1 MRVLTKGEAQVVGL
15 VEGNRYSAAMQE
27 LVRLSRP
34 SRFRALVGCVP
45 HLGSF
50 GEAVRAQVKV
60 AAPTP
65 EEAAATLVALDAAEQ
80 VEAECVTADAMFAAL
95 TAHWK
100 AGGGDKVPTPAPE
113 PPPFVEG
120 MLEAV
125 AAAEGEQALAER
137 FTAIREGASHA
148 AELRTRADVSD
159 AEAEALVAA
168 VQNAALVVGGAAADA
183 VTDTEAA
190 ARAWKRSAEGDGRS
204 GVWLTVRVPTE
215 LAARVA
221 AAVELLPPATAPA
234 SGWSRSAAIRE
245 ALAAGLDVLE
255 RRAKRRGER

>member
-1 MRVLTKGEAQVVGL
+1 LVPELVVGNLYSYAVKQL
-15 VEGNRYSAAMQE
+15 V
-27 LVRLSRP
+27 LLPRL
-34 SRFRALVGCVP
+34 SRFRALLWCVP

-50 GEAVRAQVKV
+50 GEEVRATAKFV
-60 AAPTP
+60 APTP

-80 VEAECVTADAMFAAL
+80 VEAECATADAMMAAL

-100 AGGGDKVPTPAPE
+100 VGGGDPVPTPAPE

-148 AELRTRADVSD
+148 AELRTRADVSE
-159 AEAEALVAA
+159 AEADALVAA

-215 LAARVA
+215 LAARVN
-221 AAVELLPPATAPA
+221 AAVDLLPPATAPA

>member
-1 MRVLTKGEAQVVGL
+1 MRRLTHSEARVVEL
-15 VEGNRYSAAMQE
+15 VEANRYSAAMQE

-50 GEAVRAQVKV
+50 GDAMRAQVKV

-80 VEAECVTADAMFAAL
+80 VEAECVTADAMLTAL

-100 AGGGDKVPTPAPE
+100 AGGGDKVPTPTPE

-159 AEAEALVAA
+159 AEADALVAA
-168 VQNAALVVGGAAADA
+168 VQNAALAVGGAAADA